1 MAEAIRVDDFGTQE
15 MTAPAAVASGEILQ
29 LPDGRAGVYPG
40 LNAAASGDT
49 VALAT
54 TGNFKVPLTDS
65 IAILAGGR
73 VYWDASAG
81 KAHFKQA
88 GDRDFYL
95 GRAVADVAAGTS
107 QFVTVALNV
116 DPPYHIDMS
125 KDAFDTVVVLTAGT
139 PTLAMQGGAIV
150 SKFSATAEAQKCD
163 ALSKDSFA
171 VGANA
176 IIEFQLEVVDN
187 GDASAGDINIGAANG
202 THASDADSITES
214 VFVHID
220 SNSLNILAES
230 DDGATEVDATDTTVD
245 YAEGTRFEGW
255 IDMRDPSDC
264 QIYIDGVLVLSGTTF
279 DVSAASGPLKLL
291 FHVEKSADDTLL
303 EVHCD
308 VLRCRLMDAA

>member
-29 LPDGRAGVYPG
+29 LPDGRAGVYAG

-107 QFVTVALNV
+107 QTVTVALNV

-150 SKFSATAEAQKCD
+150 SKFSATDEAQKCD
-163 ALSKDSFA
+163 ALSKDSFGLA
-171 VGANA
+171 SNA
-176 IIEFQLEVVDN
+176 IVEGQVEVVNN
-187 GDASAGDINIGAANG
+187 GDSGEGDINIGVANA

-214 VFVHID
+214 CFIHID
-220 SNSLNILAES
+220 SNALDILAES
-230 DDGATEVDATDTTVD
+230 DDGTIEVDATDTTVN
-245 YAEGTRFEGW
+245 YAEGTRFEFW
-255 IDMRDPSDC
+255 MDLRDPSDV
-264 QIYIDGVLVLSGTTF
+264 QIYIDGVLILSGTTF
-279 DVSAASGPLKLL
+279 NISAASGPLKLL
-291 FHVEKSADDTLL
+291 FHVEKSGNDTLL